1 MNLSTDMRQTVLER
15 YPSIYQI
22 PGTQTVRQTHALR
35 KPLQHFSRDG
45 CVQFLHAARDP
56 GSQYRF

>member
-15 YPSIYQI
+15 YPSMDQI
-22 PGTQTVRQTHALR
+22 PVTQTHAFR
-35 KPLQHFSRDG
+35 KPLQYFSRDG
-45 CVQFLHAARDP
+45 CVQFLHADRGP